1 MKANPTEPEFRD
13 WSAIGAT
20 GKTTCMLD
28 QRQLPFASLVD
39 LLRRRA
45 AEQRNDS
52 AYVFLSDKGKVEAAL
67 SFGELEK
74 RASTL
79 AARLSRQGQA
89 GDRALFL
96 FAPGLDFIVAY
107 FGCLLAGVIPVPM
120 MLPRRNSSLDSSA
133 SIVADCSPR
142 FVITNTHLRIARPDV
157 IERFSRPQMQWLM
170 VDEAGEEGKPQ
181 EHALP
186 APGPQDIAFL
196 QYTSGSTSDP
206 KGVMVTHGNLI
217 ENLEMIRVTLGNTRR
232 STYVSWV
239 PLYHDMG
246 LILNVLQSLYI
257 GSLCVLVAPVTFVQR
272 PLTWLRAIHDYRAEV
287 AGAPNFAFDLCVQ
300 RFRADQAEGLDLS
313 CWKLAFNAAEPVRA
327 DTIERFAATFGAY
340 GFDPRAMYP
349 LYGMAEATLLI
360 SSGQRGGGPVIRTI
374 SLDAFR
380 RNEVATAASKSDA
393 HRVVGCGRNIIGQ
406 RIAIVDPDTRRRL
419 SPDHIGE
426 VWVAGPHVCNG
437 YWRNPDATRSTFQ
450 VHIEGQ
456 KDNEAWLRTGDLGFM
471 DENGELFITGRR
483 KDLLIVRGMNYYPQD
498 IENTVYDSHPA
509 LRRHCG
515 AAFSVLTEK
524 NEEKII
530 LVQEVERT
538 HRRGLDIE
546 DIIACIREAVANEH
560 EIALDAIVLIRPGGI
575 PKTTSGKIQRSLAR
589 QMWLQNLFE
598 PIEPAEPAQS
608 HSQA

>member
-1 MKANPTEPEFRD
+1 
-13 WSAIGAT
+13 
-20 GKTTCMLD
+20 MLD
-28 QRQLPFASLVD
+28 KRRLPFTSLVD
-39 LLRRRA
+39 LLARRA
-45 AEQRNDS
+45 AEQAHER
-52 AYVFLSDKGKVEAAL
+52 AYVFLSDKGDEEAVL
-67 SFGELEK
+67 TFGELQ
-74 RASTL
+74 RCAAAM
-79 AARLSRQGQA
+79 AARLRQSSA
-89 GDRALFL
+89 PGDRALLL
-96 FAPGLDFIVAY
+96 FGPGLDFIIAY
-107 FGCLLAGVIPVPM
+107 FGCVLAGVIPVPM

-133 SIVADCSPR
+133 SIVARCNPR
-142 FVITNTHLRIARPDV
+142 LVMTNARVRSARPDIV
-157 IERFSRPQMQWLM
+157 ERFSGPQMQWFA
-170 VDEAGEEGKPQ
+170 VDQAEQSYEPQ
-181 EHALP
+181 HGMAVP
-186 APGPQDIAFL
+186 SPDDIAFL

-217 ENLEMIRVTLGNTRR
+217 ENLEMIRLTLGNTWR

-257 GSLCVLVAPVTFVQR
+257 GSLCVLLAPVTFVQR
-272 PLTWLRAIHDYRAEV
+272 PLTWLRAIHDYRAEI

-300 RFRADQAEGLDLS
+300 RFRADQVKSLDLS

-327 DTIERFAATFGAY
+327 DTIDGFAAVFAAY

-380 RNEVATAASKSDA
+380 RNEIATPAGSDDE

-406 RIAIVDPDTRRRL
+406 RIAIVNPQTRQQLGSDRL
-419 SPDHIGE
+419 GE
-426 VWVAGPHVCNG
+426 VWVAGPHVCKG

-450 VHIEGQ
+450 ARIEGDE
-456 KDNEAWLRTGDLGFM
+456 DNESWLRTGDLGFM
-471 DENGELFITGRR
+471 DENGELFITGRS
-483 KDLLIVRGMNYYPQD
+483 KDMIIVRGMNYYPQD

-515 AAFSVLTEK
+515 AAFSVLTDK

-538 HRRGLDIE
+538 HWRGLDIE
-546 DIIACIREAVANEH
+546 DIVACIREAVANEH
-560 EIALDAIVLIRPGGI
+560 EIALDAIVLIRPGAI

-598 PIEPAEPAQS
+598 PVEPA
-608 HSQA
+608 

>member
-1 MKANPTEPEFRD
+1 
-13 WSAIGAT
+13 
-20 GKTTCMLD
+20 MLD
-28 QRQLPFASLVD
+28 KRRLPFASLVD

-45 AEQRNDS
+45 AEQPNDR
-52 AYVFLSDKGKVEAAL
+52 AYVFLSDKGKEEAAL
-67 SFGELEK
+67 SFGELAQ
-74 RASTL
+74 RADTL

-157 IERFSRPQMQWLM
+157 IERFSRPRMQWLM
-170 VDEAGEEGKPQ
+170 VDEVEEGNAQ
-181 EHALP
+181 HRVLP
-186 APGPQDIAFL
+186 VPGPDDIAFL

-232 STYVSWV
+232 SAYVSWV

-246 LILNVLQSLYI
+246 LILNVLQSLYL

-272 PLTWLRAIHDYRAEV
+272 PLTWLRAISDYRAEV

-300 RFRADQAEGLDLS
+300 RFRADQVTGLDLS

-360 SSGQRGGGPVIRTI
+360 SSGQRGGGPVIRTV

-380 RNEVATAASKSDA
+380 RNEVATAAGNDDA

-406 RIAIVDPDTRRRL
+406 RMAIVDPETRRQL
-419 SPDHIGE
+419 GPDRIGE
-426 VWVAGPHVCNG
+426 VWVAGPHVCKG

-450 VHIEGQ
+450 ACIEGDE
-456 KDNEAWLRTGDLGFM
+456 DNEAWLRTSDLGFM
-471 DENGELFITGRR
+471 DAQGELFITGRR
-483 KDLLIVRGMNYYPQD
+483 KDVIIVRGMNYYPQD
-498 IENTVYDSHPA
+498 IENTVYDSHSA

-515 AAFSVLTEK
+515 AAFSVLTET
-524 NEEKII
+524 NEEKIV

-538 HRRGLDIE
+538 HRRDLDIE
-546 DIIACIREAVANEH
+546 DIVACIREAVANEH
-560 EIALDAIVLIRPGGI
+560 EIALDAIVLIRPGAI

-589 QMWLQNLFE
+589 QMWLQSLFE
-598 PIEPAEPAQS
+598 PIGPAEPSRLA
-608 HSQA
+608 